1 MGNGLGRWV
10 GWLIDDVE
18 EGAARR
24 VVAEPGLR
32 TSAMPGDNKAK
43 ASAAM
48 TVWLPTALVAFGL
61 AVFAQVAVPRAQT
74 VGYSSNWHCG
84 HERAP
89 RAFAQ
94 VLVGARVCEVG
105 TMSKNATLSA
115 FVGVLVEEQFFESL
129 EEEWGCTASI
139 ARLMVREAEHWAR
152 DQKAYCRD
160 VDRVARELP
169 VYGALR
175 RKRLVR

>member
-1 MGNGLGRWV
+1 V